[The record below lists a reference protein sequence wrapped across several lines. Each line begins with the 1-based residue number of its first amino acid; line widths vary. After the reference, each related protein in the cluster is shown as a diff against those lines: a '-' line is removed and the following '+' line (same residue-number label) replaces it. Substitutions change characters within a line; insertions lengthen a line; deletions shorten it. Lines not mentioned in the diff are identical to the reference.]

1 MRAMKGVI
9 AVIALIAL
17 IALGL
22 VLLAFSVVALTVPR
36 PVLLR
41 TADFAEHRIEALID
55 AGKSAAQRVVER
67 GKDLLRESP
76 RPTQSQEPRRVEPE
90 LSGRARVVDGD
101 TLELG
106 AHRIRLHGVDAPESA
121 QTCRT
126 GATRWP
132 CGERATRALSGRIDG
147 RTVACEEKDRDR
159 YGRIVAVCRL
169 GAEDLNA
176 WLVAR
181 GWALAYRRYSSDYVD
196 EEAAAGAARHGIW
209 RGDFVPPWD
218 WRRGE
223 RLQNAAAQSALDT
236 RDGTASCRIKGNIS
250 RDGTRIYH
258 VPGGHYYERTRINTA
273 KGERWF
279 CSESLARAAGWRRAK
294 R

>member
-1 MRAMKGVI
+1 MKGVI
-9 AVIALIAL
+9 AVIAL
-17 IALGL
+17 GL
-22 VLLAFSVVALTVPR
+22 AFLAFSVVAITVPR

-41 TADFAEHRIEALID
+41 TADFADHHIEALID
-55 AGKSAAQRVVER
+55 AGGSAVQRVVDA
-67 GKDLLRESP
+67 GKNLLRKP
-76 RPTQSQEPRRVEPE
+76 RRPAQGQAPRRVEPE
-90 LSGRARVVDGD
+90 LSGRVRVVDGD

-132 CGERATRALSGRIDG
+132 CGERATRALAERIGGRA
-147 RTVACEEKDRDR
+147 VACEKKDQDR
-159 YGRIVAVCRL
+159 YGRIVALCRL

-181 GWALAYRRYSSDYVD
+181 GWALAYRRYSTDYVD
-196 EEAAAGAARHGIW
+196 EETAASAARRGIW

-223 RLQNAAAQSALDT
+223 RLRNAAIESSQNTHSSA
-236 RDGTASCRIKGNIS
+236 GNCRIKGNIG
-250 RDGTRIYH
+250 RNGTRIYH
-258 VPGGHYYERTRINTA
+258 VPGGEYYEPTRINTA

-279 CSESLARAAGWRRAK
+279 CSESEARAAGWRRAK

>member
-9 AVIALIAL
+9 AVIAF
-17 IALGL
+17 GL
-22 VLLAFSVVALTVPR
+22 VLLAFSVVAFPVPR

-41 TADFAEHRIEALID
+41 TADFAEHHIAALI
-55 AGKSAAQRVVER
+55 AAWESAVQHGAELGRA
-67 GKDLLRESP
+67 LLREPHRSA
-76 RPTQSQEPRRVEPE
+76 QSQEPRRVAPE

-121 QTCRT
+121 QTCRI

-132 CGERATRALSGRIDG
+132 CGERATRALSERIGG

-159 YGRIVAVCRL
+159 YERIVAVCRL

-196 EEAAAGAARHGIW
+196 EEAAASSAQRGIW

-223 RLQNAAAQSALDT
+223 RLQNTAIQSAPDT
-236 RDGTASCRIKGNIS
+236 RDGTTNCRIKGNIG

-258 VPGGHYYERTRINTA
+258 VPGGEYYARTRINTA

-279 CSESLARAAGWRRAK
+279 CGESEARAAGWRRAK